1 MKLTKLIVI
10 AAVLLVACQLFA
22 QSMGGITY
30 VQKLAAK
37 AEATGQLQKLMPTAP
52 ARHVRS
58 MVMIGGGFTPG
69 QPPTKP
75 ANCNKTGFC
84 PPSLAIAYGTVNV
97 LGGNGGAGVTIGI
110 TDAFHYAN
118 AEADLNFFSTDMGLP
133 ACTTQNGCFKQVDQ
147 NGGQNFCGSD
157 SGWEVE
163 TMLDLEWAHAMAP
176 NAKIVLVEGCTNEDS
191 DLAVAVQ
198 TAVNLEGA
206 NFVSNS
212 WGEDEFPEQ
221 IQEDASWQGLNVPL
235 LFASGDT
242 GAPAIYPCTSI
253 YATCVGGTLI
263 SLDSNFHRTSETGWG
278 GSGGGCSLY
287 ESAPAYQTGNGVSLC
302 SPHRAAPDVS
312 AIGGSLVYI
321 YDSGNG
327 GYGRVTGTSLAT
339 PVVAGV
345 LANVEAARR
354 GFGKKDFGQIIGDQL
369 YHPYKTFSTPGSNY
383 TYFYYDVVTGNNG
396 HAAGPGYDLV
406 TGLGVSYPV
415 DMANRFFGLQ

>member
-10 AAVLLVACQLFA
+10 ATVLLLGCQLFA
-22 QSMGGITY
+22 QTR
-30 VQKLAAK
+30 VQKLAAQ
-37 AEATGQLQKLMPTAP
+37 AEATGQLQKLMPTSAP
-52 ARHVRS
+52 HHVRS
-58 MVMIGGGFTPG
+58 FLWVGGGFTPG

-84 PPSLAIAYGTVNV
+84 PPSIAIAYGTPSVI
-97 LGGNGGAGVTIGI
+97 GGNGGAGITIGI
-110 TDAFHYAN
+110 TDAFHYAA

-133 ACTTQNGCFKQVDQ
+133 ACTKANGCFKQVDQ

-157 SGWEVE
+157 SGWETE

-176 NAKIVLVEGCTNEDS
+176 NAKIVLVEGCTNDDS
-191 DLAVAVQ
+191 DLNTAVQ
-198 TAVNLEGA
+198 TAVKIEGA

-212 WGEDEFPEQ
+212 WGEDEFPEET
-221 IQEDASWQGLNVPL
+221 QEDAAYVGLGVPL
-235 LFASGDT
+235 LFASGDA
-242 GAPAIYPCTSI
+242 GAPAIYPCQSV
-253 YATCVGGTLI
+253 YATCIGGTQI
-263 SLDSNFHRTSETGWG
+263 SLDANFHRTNEVGWA

-287 ESAPAYQTGNGVSLC
+287 EAAPTYQTSNGVTLC
-302 SPHRAAPDVS
+302 SPQRAAPDVS

-327 GYGRVTGTSLAT
+327 GYGRVTGTSLST

-354 GFGKKDFGQIIGDQL
+354 SFGKADFPQIIGDQL
-369 YHPYKTFSTPGSNY
+369 YHPYKSYNTPASNY
-383 TYFYYDVVTGNNG
+383 TYFYYDVIAGNNR
-396 HAAGPGYDLV
+396 HQAGPGYDLV

-415 DMANRFFGLQ
+415 NMANRFFGLQ